1 MKRILVI
8 EDDADLSM
16 LLRLIMKIQQSDWE
30 LSSATNGTDALAQIE
45 KFQPDLILLD
55 IMLPGM
61 NGIEVCRRVQSE
73 ARWSQIKVIILSAL
87 SDLATQREA
96 LAAGAL
102 EYWTKPITP
111 DELLDG
117 IQRVLGAAL
126 PDIP

>member
-1 MKRILVI
+1 MKRILVV
-8 EDDADLSM
+8 EDDTDLSM

-30 LSSATNGTDALAQIE
+30 LNSAKTGTDALTQVE
-45 KFQPDLILLD
+45 KLQPDLILLD

-73 ARWSQIKVIILSAL
+73 TRWSRIKIVILSAL

-111 DELLDG
+111 EELLNG

>member
-30 LSSATNGTDALAQIE
+30 LSSATNGADALAQIE

-73 ARWSQIKVIILSAL
+73 ARWSQIKIIFLSAL

>member
-30 LSSATNGTDALAQIE
+30 LSSATNGADALAQIE